1 MEDLILRLLAMLT
14 ANRPRSVDDIKDRVS
29 KTFPTPIDTWA
40 LTEAQAAISR
50 GGGGIGGLGGIGGVG
65 GHVGLHGGR
74 HRRLQGAASHL
85 VLPVDRVH
93 PLLREVRFALN
104 RARLRYIDNWIL

>member
-1 MEDLILRLLAMLT
+1 MLT

-50 GGGGIGGLGGIGGVG
+50 GGGYGHGGFGYGVGGVG
-65 GHVGLHGGR
+65 GHIAGGLVGVHGGR

-93 PLLREVRFALN
+93 PLLKEVR
-104 RARLRYIDNWIL
+104 

>member
-1 MEDLILRLLAMLT
+1 MLT
-14 ANRPRSVDDIKDRVS
+14 ANRPRSVEDIKDRVS

-50 GGGGIGGLGGIGGVG
+50 GYGGNFGYGIGGVG
-65 GHVGLHGGR
+65 GHIAGGLGVHGGR

-93 PLLREVRFALN
+93 PLLKEVCHSALTHWKQAN
-104 RARLRYIDNWIL
+104 